1 PSLAGPPH
9 QCTCLNRTS
18 RSCLEGG
25 ANLLGH
31 PRKVSRFST
40 GCSEKHIFHLLPANK
55 CVLPPASLGAVFG
68 MTTCVSAEVR
78 DAPDD
83 PLNFFIGGCT
93 SGVLLGAKTH
103 SAMTG
108 TSACLGLGTL
118 AFFIKVGKME
128 GWKLSGPPKL

>member
-1 PSLAGPPH
+1 MGYWDVPQGTDCVQKTWVTTKLGTALGLVGSAYHILAVPPESGLLAL
-9 QCTCLNRTS
+9 QRATS
-18 RSCLEGG
+18 
-25 ANLLGH
+25 AT
-31 PRKVSRFST
+31 VMM
-40 GCSEKHIFHLLPANK
+40 
-55 CVLPPASLGAVFG
+55 ASLGAVFG

>member
-1 PSLAGPPH
+1 MSFTVLRRSFSLARGLYICAQQSFGH
-9 QCTCLNRTS
+9 L
-18 RSCLEGG
+18 LE
-25 ANLLGH
+25 
-31 PRKVSRFST
+31 K
-40 GCSEKHIFHLLPANK
+40 CSEKHIFHLLPANK